1 MLYIAYEHSYQ
12 YGTFNKSTSI
22 INRKLRFCGPGG
34 GRCGFAAQGAG
45 LVVLGLG
52 ADVRLFNV
60 GDYISGME
68 SPMAVSWLLCV
79 AVFWRPAYIIL
90 AVIYIYIFICKY

>member
-1 MLYIAYEHSYQ
+1 MLQ
-12 YGTFNKSTSI
+12 LKRG
-22 INRKLRFCGPGG
+22 
-34 GRCGFAAQGAG
+34 
-45 LVVLGLG
+45 
-52 ADVRLFNV
+52 DVRLFNV

-90 AVIYIYIFICKY
+90 AVIYIYACVNTRLHKLCVRWPLLEAGRQAGNIKGK

>member
-1 MLYIAYEHSYQ
+1 MAKRSPPMQTPTAEGKLYSML
-12 YGTFNKSTSI
+12 
-22 INRKLRFCGPGG
+22 L
-34 GRCGFAAQGAG
+34 
-45 LVVLGLG
+45 
-52 ADVRLFNV
+52 DVRLFNV